1 MKTLRTIVLILIAAA
16 LLLAVI
22 VVLYAQI
29 TLTPLKVR
37 QTFVA
42 EIAQYLQREIS
53 FGSVQISLFD
63 GIRLKDVVLHKS
75 FPWEE
80 DDVLMCPD
88 VTVKIRLLPL
98 LLNRLFIKGIV
109 LYSPQVRFY
118 QRDLGQ
124 YISLSGQLSKRNVVT
139 LIQEHFPVQRH
150 LASRSCRGSQRHGY
164 REKHCPGVSSAGYC
178 CARPCADAD
187 QRCVP
192 VIFISL

>member
-16 LLLAVI
+16 LFLAVI

-88 VTVKIRLLPL
+88 VTVNIRLLPL
-98 LLNRLFIKGIV
+98 LLNKLFIKGIV

-118 QRDLGQ
+118 QRDIGQ
-124 YISLSGQLSKRNVVT
+124 YISLSGQLSKRNDV
-139 LIQEHFPVQRH
+139 
-150 LASRSCRGSQRHGY
+150 
-164 REKHCPGVSSAGYC
+164 
-178 CARPCADAD
+178 
-187 QRCVP
+187 
-192 VIFISL
+192 